1 MSSSEGEPVSSGAG
15 VSSASPPA
23 TVPLPPEALLDL
35 VQALG
40 GLTSESPSQREFA
53 ETLRKAYFDELPKRC
68 EADGVAVGYL
78 REVLIAVASAIRGFA
93 VERTAFRRARAR
105 EDKLDELRA
114 RITEAKFFHSPFD
127 SERWTKL
134 YGVAAK
140 LILPV
145 AGAAAIVRGW
155 AQLPWWGVLL
165 GVAAAGVWVFVGDLV
180 LTAVI
185 VRLQLHLYRGA
196 GDPQKDVHALWASS
210 LASYKELALQL
221 LVSTDRAR
229 ERWFPAVEGLIAP
242 LRWKD
247 APPGRLREFLTT
259 SDPRLGGK
267 SPAETLSRFV
277 DLRFGVQPGK
287 NALYVAAVP
296 GLEPAATRQER
307 TSPERP
313 GGPQAPA
320 QRPANGPPPKSAA

>member
-1 MSSSEGEPVSSGAG
+1 MSSSEGERVSRG
-15 VSSASPPA
+15 VGLGSASPPA

-40 GLTSESPSQREFA
+40 GLTSESASQREFA
-53 ETLRKAYFDELPKRC
+53 ETLRKAYFDELPRAC
-68 EADGVAVGYL
+68 DADATAVGYL

-127 SERWTKL
+127 SERWTRL

-140 LILPV
+140 LLLPV

-155 AQLPWWGVLL
+155 AQLPWWGVLI
-165 GVAAAGVWVFVGDLV
+165 GAVAAGAWVFVGDLV

-196 GDPQKDVHALWASS
+196 GDPQRDVHALWASS

-229 ERWFPAVEGLIAP
+229 ERWFPAAEGLIAP

-247 APPGRLREFLTT
+247 APPGRLSEFLTT
-259 SDPRLGGK
+259 SDPRIGGK
-267 SPAETLSRFV
+267 SPAEILSRFV
-277 DLRFGVQPGK
+277 DLHFGVQPGK
-287 NALYVAAVP
+287 NALYVSAGSRLELAAP
-296 GLEPAATRQER
+296 KQEPA
-307 TSPERP
+307 SPEPP
-313 GGPQAPA
+313 G
-320 QRPANGPPPKSAA
+320 GPPPKDAA